1 MKSKFYYMFEE
12 ISIYV
17 AFVGS
22 SIAGIWD
29 LKTTEIPDS
38 IPHAM
43 ILIALII
50 ALARSFYEQSL
61 FPLAYSLACGSIL
74 FVFGFALYYSGQW
87 GGGDAKIL
95 SAVGFLIPNIIKS
108 SWFDRIL
115 PFPFSG
121 MVSYTVNVFFVG
133 TAYMLLYSFVL
144 ALVNRKILTS
154 FSKEVKAS
162 SNLIMIFS
170 LSLFFIFIALN
181 LYLCHVFEIPIN
193 FRFLFLNSLLP
204 LVLTIGVF
212 TVWKFTK
219 SVEEV
224 GFKKRIPVSKLK
236 VGDVLA
242 ESKLWEGITQK
253 ELIKIKKSGKKY
265 VRIKEGVRF
274 APAFPL
280 ALLFTVY
287 FGDFF
292 PLIFRLVI

>member
-1 MKSKFYYMFEE
+1 MFEE
-12 ISIYV
+12 FSIFV
-17 AFVGS
+17 ALFGS
-22 SIAGIWD
+22 SLAGIWD

-43 ILIALII
+43 IVIAILI
-50 ALARSFYEQSL
+50 ALARSFYEQSF
-61 FPLAYSLACGSIL
+61 FPFVYSLACGTIL
-74 FVFGFALYYSGQW
+74 FAFGFTLYYSGQW
-87 GGGDAKIL
+87 GGGDAKVL
-95 SAVGFLIPNIIKS
+95 SAIGFLIPNMIKS

-121 MVSYTVNVFFVG
+121 MVSYTLNVFFVG
-133 TAYMLLYSFVL
+133 TAYMLFYSFVL
-144 ALVNRKILTS
+144 AFINRKIIAS

-162 SNLIMIFS
+162 ANLIAIFS
-170 LSLFFIFIALN
+170 LALLFVFTALN
-181 LYLCHVFEIPIN
+181 LYLCHLFDIQIN
-193 FRFLFLNSLLP
+193 LQLLLTNSLLP
-204 LVLTIGVF
+204 LLLTLGIF
-212 TVWKFTK
+212 MVWKFTK

-265 VRIKEGVRF
+265 VTIKEGVRF

-280 ALLFTVY
+280 ALLFTLY
-287 FGDFF
+287 FGDVF
-292 PLIFRLVI
+292 PLIFKLVI